1 MHGCPDASH
10 TTHDGTAST
19 QQAPRTHANSL
30 CSPVL
35 NPFFIYAPPSA
46 AVFFLSPH
54 QHLWIH
60 TSFGTFFLCVIVVV
74 ALAWLCRHQIFCI
87 SWQTQPKSNRFYAET
102 TRCMRAVR
110 SHSERYKA
118 SVALMK
124 NRNGIRKYFPAIAA
138 CFVAAQ
144 SSTSSSTHKHSE
156 QKK

>member
-1 MHGCPDASH
+1 M
-10 TTHDGTAST
+10 
-19 QQAPRTHANSL
+19 QPRFKSFFYL
-30 CSPVL
+30 CSTVGRR
-35 NPFFIYAPPSA
+35 
-46 AVFFLSPH
+46 FFLSPH